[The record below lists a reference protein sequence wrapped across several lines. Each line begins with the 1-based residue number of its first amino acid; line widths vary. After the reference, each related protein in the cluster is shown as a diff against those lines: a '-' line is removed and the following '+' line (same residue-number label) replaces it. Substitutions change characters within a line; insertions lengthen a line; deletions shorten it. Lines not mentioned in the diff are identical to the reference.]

1 MNHEPAQPPPEETD
15 PPGSPGKIDLKV
27 QPGQSLRLDARVNP
41 AGKVEV
47 RSGFRAMLRE
57 ISRGGRIYAWPAL
70 LLTAIVLFSGIT
82 RYPAHVTPDEV
93 YPSLR
98 AVDLLQNGFTFDGK
112 VLPAF
117 MPGTT
122 PHGVGVGAYLQ
133 VLPQFFRPNSLAWI
147 RAFNALL
154 GLLASLGLTAWLRT
168 SLRLTYAWV
177 LLPLLPALPVWFF
190 FNRTGLDIAL
200 AASLYMG
207 TFACYGFYLA
217 GRPRFLFGSVALAM
231 LAFYAAPSARI
242 AVLTAVILLI
252 VIDWRYHLENR
263 RLALQALLLLVLLA
277 IPLVRFLLQYPG
289 AFQQEI
295 NAGGFLAGGLP
306 PAAKLGQFLLNV
318 LNGFNPFYWFL
329 LDPNTPAQY
338 RMGTYP
344 PLPLLLAPFVF
355 WGGWAALTKIRQPA
369 HRLIWVGWIAAAVGA
384 APFGGRLPELL
395 LVVPFLALAAVI
407 GLHEVLQR
415 LKRVWQNMPDWLPGA
430 ALLLGAGGAGL
441 LLLVNGLVHS
451 PQWQVDTGRDG
462 LQYGAS
468 QIYAAAAAY
477 AGENKER
484 SVLVWPEWST
494 DPDALRRFFAADSG
508 DRIRLGLLEPFLYRL
523 DPSIDQFAFMIPEDQ
538 YQSIRSSGKFNVATV
553 EQIEYPD
560 GSAAFALVELTY
572 TPQAA
577 EIMEQ
582 EAARRRV
589 LVSQMI
595 QLDGEPVQVRHST
608 LDIGQ
613 PEYLFDGIPDSL
625 IRSAEA
631 NPLVV
636 ELVFSPPRLLAGVQV
651 QLGSEPIQVTSVIN
665 PESGSP
671 QTVTRHGA
679 ATDGMKELRLDFADG
694 AWVEVLRLEVEDETM
709 QEPAHVHLWEI
720 RLLYP

>member
-1 MNHEPAQPPPEETD
+1 MNHEPAQPPPEEID
-15 PPGSPGKIDLKV
+15 PPGSPEKIDLKV
-27 QPGQSLRLDARVNP
+27 QPGQSLRLDARVDP

-47 RSGFRAMLRE
+47 RSGFRVMLRE
-57 ISRGGRIYAWPAL
+57 ITRSGRIYGWPVL
-70 LLTAIVLFSGIT
+70 LLAAIVLFSGIM

-98 AVDLLQNGFTFDGK
+98 AVDLLHSSFTFDGK

-117 MPGTT
+117 MPGST

-147 RAFNALL
+147 RAFNAFL
-154 GLLASLGLTAWLRT
+154 GLLAALGLTAWLRT
-168 SLRLTYAWV
+168 SMRLTYAWV
-177 LLPLLPALPVWFF
+177 LLPLLAALPVWFF

-200 AASLYMG
+200 AASLSMG
-207 TFACYGFYLA
+207 ALAGYGFYLD

-231 LAFYAAPSARI
+231 LAFYAAPAARTAI
-242 AVLTAVILLI
+242 LTAVILLI
-252 VIDWRYHLENR
+252 MIDWRYHRENR
-263 RLALQALLLLVLLA
+263 GLALWALLLLVLLA
-277 IPLVRFLLQYPG
+277 LPLVRFLLQFPG
-289 AFQQEI
+289 AFQQEM
-295 NAGGFLAGGLP
+295 AVGGFLTSTLTP
-306 PAAKLGQFLLNV
+306 VAKLGQFLLNV

-329 LDPNTPAQY
+329 SDPNTPAQY

-369 HRLIWVGWIAAAVGA
+369 YRLIWVGWIAAAVGA

-407 GLHEVLQR
+407 GLHEALQR
-415 LKRVWQNMPDWLPGA
+415 LKRLWQNMPGWLPGT
-430 ALLLGAGGAGL
+430 ALLLGAGGGGL
-441 LLLVNGLVHS
+441 LLLNGLVYS
-451 PQWQVDTGRDG
+451 PHWQADTSHDG
-462 LQYGAS
+462 LQYGAP
-468 QIYAAAAAY
+468 QIYAAAEAY
-477 AGENKER
+477 AGDNPQR

-494 DPDALRRFFAADSG
+494 DPDALRRFFAAESG
-508 DRIRLGLLEPFLYRL
+508 DQIRLGLLEPFLYRV
-523 DPSIDQFAFMIPEDQ
+523 DPSIDQFAFVIPDDQ
-538 YQSIRSSGKFNVATV
+538 YRSIQSSGKFSIATV

-572 TPQAA
+572 TSRAA

-582 EAARRRV
+582 EAARRRA
-589 LVSQMI
+589 LVSQTI
-595 QLDGEPVQVRHST
+595 QLNGEPVEVRHSA

-613 PEYLFDGIPDSL
+613 PEYLFDGIHDSL

-636 ELVFSPPRLLAGVQV
+636 ELIFSPPRLLAGVQV
-651 QLGSEPIQVTSVIN
+651 QVGSEPVQVTAVIN
-665 PESGSP
+665 PESGNP

-679 ATDGMKELRLDFADG
+679 ATDGMKELRLDFAGG
-694 AWVEVLRLEVEDETM
+694 AWVEVLRLEVLDETT

-720 RLLYP
+720 QLINP